1 MATLTP
7 HSPQPIASSSRSPSP
22 TPTPSYITYS
32 KSEPDYHD
40 DHDTIPLTGRGVR
53 RSGSPTPSEK
63 EELKA
68 FEGTSRKIFRKES
81 WKDRDFL
88 ITMAVIAVLI
98 AITVV
103 IGVFQNKI
111 VAALVPAAE
120 WVKKAPAGWLI
131 PIAILIILSIPPL
144 IGAEII
150 HILCGFT
157 YGLWI
162 GFLITCA
169 GMVIGESITFFLFRY
184 WLRSRAEKME
194 RGGSGSPRFGALA
207 RVIREGGFLVAVV
220 IRYSAFPTH
229 VTTAL
234 FAVSGVTFLM
244 FLITLVL
251 SLPRQLAG
259 VYIGVLAKEAVEG
272 HPSKLDQ
279 TLSTVVLV
287 VTIIITIAAATW
299 IQFRLKAAALAIIR
313 ERRARE
319 NAADNQEI
327 KPFNPSALYD
337 PEGSSNNHMNTETYF
352 GTRTPSPSPPAV
364 PSGAMMPAHP
374 APAQIHVDSSVV

>member
-1 MATLTP
+1 MVTLAP
-7 HSPQPIASSSRSPSP
+7 YSPQPIPSSSRSPSP
-22 TPTPSYITYS
+22 TPAPSYITYS

-40 DHDTIPLTGRGVR
+40 DHDTIPLTGRGTK

-63 EELKA
+63 VELKA
-68 FEGTSRKIFRKES
+68 FEGTTRKIFRKES
-81 WKDRDFL
+81 WKDRGFL
-88 ITMAVIAVLI
+88 ITMAVIVILITISVL
-98 AITVV
+98 
-103 IGVFQNKI
+103 IGVFQDKI
-111 VAALVPAAE
+111 IRALVPAAE
-120 WVKKAPAGWLI
+120 WVKKTPAGWLI
-131 PIAILIILSIPPL
+131 PLAILIVLSIPPL

-150 HILCGFT
+150 HILLGFT

-169 GMVIGESITFFLFRY
+169 GMIIGESITYFMFRSC
-184 WLRSRAEKME
+184 LRSRAEKME

-234 FAVSGVTFLM
+234 FAVSGVSFLM
-244 FLITLVL
+244 FLITLTL
-251 SLPRQLAG
+251 SVPRQLAG
-259 VYIGVLAKEAVEG
+259 VYIGVLAKEAAEG

-287 VTIIITIAAATW
+287 VTIAITVAAMIW
-299 IQFRLKAAALAIIR
+299 IQSRLKAAALAIIR

-319 NAADNQEI
+319 NAADNLEI

-337 PEGSSNNHMNTETYF
+337 SESFRNNHTNTETYF
-352 GTRTPSPSPPAV
+352 GTRTPSPAPPAV
-364 PSGAMMPAHP
+364 PNGAMMPAQP
-374 APAQIHVDSSVV
+374 APAQIHVDN